1 MAKVEDIDVLSPNTW
16 EKPQVNRGHILVVD
30 NDPQIRRVMRVAL
43 VASGFEVS
51 DARSGYDA
59 LEMASAQKFDL
70 VVLDIN
76 MPGISGLETC
86 RAIRSRSDV
95 PVIMLTVRNSEKDKT
110 AAFEVGADDY
120 VTKPFSLPELLAR
133 IRVSLRRGAQ
143 QKELPFTRL
152 RLGDAVIDFQARE
165 VRSKGR
171 TERLTPKEYDLLS
184 YLAAHPNKSIPHREL
199 LRVVWGSDSDER
211 EYLRVFINRLR
222 KKIERSAEEPE
233 YLLTDPWVGYRLRLP
248 E

>member
-1 MAKVEDIDVLSPNTW
+1 
-16 EKPQVNRGHILVVD
+16 
-30 NDPQIRRVMRVAL
+30 
-43 VASGFEVS
+43 
-51 DARSGYDA
+51 
-59 LEMASAQKFDL
+59 
-70 VVLDIN
+70 
-76 MPGISGLETC
+76 
-86 RAIRSRSDV
+86 
-95 PVIMLTVRNSEKDKT
+95 
-110 AAFEVGADDY
+110 VGADDY

-133 IRVSLRRGAQ
+133 IRASLRRGSQ
-143 QKELPFTRL
+143 QQEVPLARL
-152 RLGDAVIDFQARE
+152 RLGDAVVDFQARE

-171 TERLTPKEYDLLS
+171 TERLTPKEYELLS
-184 YLAAHPNKSIPHREL
+184 YLVAHPNKTIPHSEL